1 MLVVGGAS
9 CVGAGACCVTVTVG
23 AGAASEEH
31 ATSPND
37 AIAIDDAIII
47 FFIIYPLLFTST
59 SQASG

>member
-1 MLVVGGAS
+1 V
-9 CVGAGACCVTVTVG
+9 
-23 AGAASEEH
+23 GAASEEH